1 MKTAALTVAI
11 FTAALSG
18 AVAGSYTVLFDGNGG
33 SGSMSAKTFTT
44 GTSTALSANSF
55 SKAGYSF
62 GGWATA
68 PDGLVVYANSQSVKD
83 IAQDGESI
91 TLYAV
96 WNANA
101 YNIAFNANGG
111 VGAMPSQTYTYDAAP
126 VPLPW
131 NKFTY
136 KGHVFKGWSTTAKG
150 EVVFADA
157 EAVANLAA
165 SGTITL
171 YAVWESNGFTVA
183 FNANGGLGAMAE
195 QDFALGTPAALS
207 KNTFSNPGFVFMG
220 WGVAAAKE
228 KVVFKNGETVS
239 DLASTG
245 TITLYAVW
253 ESVSFTIVFDAN
265 GGLGVMVDQDFTLG
279 TPAPLSKNAFKKSGC
294 AFKGWSTTAK
304 GEVVFKDGEKVSDL
318 AASGTVKLYAVWE
331 STSNTIVFLANGGT
345 GFMPVQVLKGDTVEE
360 LEANAFVRDGYVFAG
375 WSKTKTGGVA
385 YTDGQKVK
393 KVSAT
398 AGNVFLY
405 AVWAKK
411 KFSVTFDANGGS
423 GSMAKEGF
431 TYGKAKKL
439 AACKFKRS
447 GYVFMGWAK
456 SKAKAK
462 AFSVAYANKQK
473 VKNLTITGG
482 TVKLYAVWAKKSYKV
497 AFNANG
503 GMGKMA
509 KEKMAYGTVKKLA
522 ACKFKRTDYAFMGWA
537 TSKARA
543 KKGVVDYANKQKVKN
558 LTPKGGTVTL
568 YAVWKKK

>member
-18 AVAGSYTVLFDGNGG
+18 AVAGSYTVVFDGNGG

-62 GGWATA
+62 GGWATT
-68 PDGLVVYANSQSVKD
+68 PDGLVQYANSQSVKD

-136 KGHVFKGWSTTAKG
+136 KGHLFTGWSTTAKG
-150 EVVFADA
+150 DVVFADA

-195 QDFALGTPAALS
+195 QEFTTGTLAPLS
-207 KNTFSNPGFVFMG
+207 KNTFKKTGFVFQG
-220 WGVAAAKE
+220 WA
-228 KVVFKNGETVS
+228 
-239 DLASTG
+239 
-245 TITLYAVW
+245 
-253 ESVSFTIVFDAN
+253 
-265 GGLGVMVDQDFTLG
+265 
-279 TPAPLSKNAFKKSGC
+279 
-294 AFKGWSTTAK
+294 TTAK
-304 GEVVFKDGEKVSDL
+304 GEVVFKDGEMISDL
-318 AASGTVKLYAVWE
+318 AASGTVTLYAIWA
-331 STSNTIVFLANGGT
+331 SGAYTIVFLANGGT
-345 GFMPVQVLKGDTVEE
+345 GFMPIQALDGTTAEKLV
-360 LEANAFVRDGYVFAG
+360 ANAFARTGYAFAG
-375 WSKTKTGGVA
+375 WSKTKTGGIA
-385 YTDGQKVK
+385 YANKQKVK
-393 KVSAT
+393 KPGASP
-398 AGNVFLY
+398 GNVFLY

-411 KFSVTFDANGGS
+411 SFSVAFNPNGGK
-423 GSMAKEGF
+423 GKMAKQAF
-431 TYGKAKKL
+431 TYGKAKNL
-439 AACKFKRS
+439 AANKFKRK
-447 GYVFMGWAK
+447 GYAFKGWATSK
-456 SKAKAK
+456 TKAKK
-462 AFSVAYANKQK
+462 GVVAYANKK
-473 VKNLTITGG
+473 SVKNLT
-482 TVKLYAVWAKKSYKV
+482 
-497 AFNANG
+497 
-503 GMGKMA
+503 
-509 KEKMAYGTVKKLA
+509 
-522 ACKFKRTDYAFMGWA
+522 R
-537 TSKARA
+537 
-543 KKGVVDYANKQKVKN
+543 
-558 LTPKGGTVTL
+558 KGGTVTL